1 MSTRLKRIAGM
12 LVAAVVLS
20 MAALCVLASVTEAQN
35 VPAGPVE
42 DTQSTNQDAE
52 ASAILRP
59 QASESPAVR
68 LVVPGDSLWL
78 IAQEHLGPD
87 ATPGQVMNEV
97 ELLYELNRDQIGDDP
112 NLIFPGQ
119 ELLLPPVA
127 EPEAVPELATSEAG
141 APSEPEVVSEPEA
154 VLEPANEPASETATP
169 EQPAAKS
176 EVDESMQAPAAPSS
190 ESDNSE
196 ERRMVGLGILLL
208 TFVVAALG
216 VVRVW
221 RGLAMKRHEPLGDDW
236 NRAYYEAYAP
246 YAPARHQ
253 EQQETSEPEAVVEPA
268 AAKEKT
274 LETAAA
280 ELRPD
285 TPAVPRDDHTWRR
298 LRARRFRARQL
309 RAQRRFDESSSGGGG
324 GVGGG

>member
-20 MAALCVLASVTEAQN
+20 VAALCVLASGTEAQN
-35 VPAGPVE
+35 AAAGPVE

-52 ASAILRP
+52 ATAILQP
-59 QASESPAVR
+59 QASEPAVRR

-87 ATPGQVMNEV
+87 ATPGRVMNEV

-141 APSEPEVVSEPEA
+141 APSEPVVVAEPEA
-154 VLEPANEPASETATP
+154 VPEPANEPASETATP
-169 EQPAAKS
+169 EQPAAES

-190 ESDNSE
+190 EPDNL

-216 VVRVW
+216 VVWVW
-221 RGLAMKRHEPLGDDW
+221 RDLAMKRHEQLGDDW
-236 NRAYYEAYAP
+236 DRAYYEAYAP
-246 YAPARHQ
+246 VRHQ
-253 EQQETSEPEAVVEPA
+253 DQQETSEPEAVVEPV